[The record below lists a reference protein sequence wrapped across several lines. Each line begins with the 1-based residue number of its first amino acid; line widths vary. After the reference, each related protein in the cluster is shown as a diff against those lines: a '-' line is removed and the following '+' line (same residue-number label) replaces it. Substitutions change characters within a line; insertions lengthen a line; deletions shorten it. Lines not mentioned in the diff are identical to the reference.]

1 MVGAIARKDATRLR
15 SLFATPVTFRA
26 ITPKRFWDAET
37 AVEVVDEIMLGRWF
51 GPRTAITEV
60 SALDSGTVGDVQQVS
75 FRMKLEL
82 GSGPAVVE
90 QAAYYSATDGQITD
104 MRLVCSGFRP
114 V

>member
-1 MVGAIARKDATRLR
+1 
-15 SLFATPVTFRA
+15 VTFRA

-51 GPRTAITEV
+51 DPSTSVTAVT
-60 SALDSGTVGDVQQVS
+60 ALDAGTVGDVSKVS
-75 FRMKLEL
+75 FKMLL
-82 GSGPAVVE
+82 QLASGRPAVVE
-90 QAAYYSATDGQITD
+90 QSAYYSIAGGQITD